1 MTIILDNIRS
11 AFNVGSVMRSCDAV
25 GAKLITIG
33 YTPQPLGETRLLIKK
48 TAISAEDYVEFE
60 HYDHCNQVFETYPN
74 KLHLGVE
81 LYDDA
86 VNIYDFLEDVPFD
99 LDNVFL
105 WVGNEINGLSIEQKD
120 KFDHIIFL
128 PMMGKKESL
137 NVSNTVTTVAYLL
150 KLTENKKIVKK

>member
-11 AFNVGSVMRSCDAV
+11 AFNVGSVMRTCDAV
-25 GAKLITIG
+25 GANLITIG

-48 TAISAEDYVEFE
+48 TAINAEDYIPFE
-60 HYDHCNQVFETYPN
+60 HFDHYNQVFETYPD

-81 LYDDA
+81 LYHDA
-86 VNIYDFLEDVPFD
+86 TNIYDFLEKIPFD
-99 LDNVFL
+99 LDQVFL
-105 WVGNEINGLSIEQKD
+105 WVGNEINGLSSEQKD
-120 KFDHIIFL
+120 RFDHIIFL
-128 PMMGKKESL
+128 PMVGKKESL